1 MNVTISLETF
11 MSLVDQRINY
21 FIQKQRYDEDFWN
34 YARDIIE
41 EEVTSLDGKVAL
53 DPFLIVDNIAYN
65 SSVYEVDDLIREGV
79 LSEGQTLADLPE
91 DTPYVITGKYA
102 IDFIYLG
109 NF

>member
-11 MSLVDQRINY
+11 MSLIDQRINY

-41 EEVTSLDGKVAL
+41 EVASLGDKVL
-53 DPFLIVDNIAYN
+53 DPFLMVDNIAYN

-91 DTPYVITGKYA
+91 NTPYIIAGKYA

-109 NF
+109 N

>member
-34 YARDIIE
+34 YARDVIE
-41 EEVTSLDGKVAL
+41 ETVSLSDKNLVL
-53 DPFLIVDNIAYN
+53 DPFLMVDNIAYN

-91 DTPYVITGKYA
+91 DTPYIIAGKYA

-109 NF
+109 N